1 MVWIHGVGKLLIMED
16 LNVKEKVLS
25 AKSLESYF
33 SKQDNSR
40 NVVLLSDIPK
50 LCFDEP
56 CILGVDEAGR
66 GPVLGKTN
74 IHLKHFDFVFV
85 LEN

>member
-1 MVWIHGVGKLLIMED
+1 VWIHGVGKLLIMED